1 MPKRYLVY
9 LPLVEGNLVEEWK
22 QCLHQIIKAKTSG
35 LILLKLN
42 IFIDLPDFQTFLET
56 RKVFIKMISDEFG
69 SSSPALNISVHPPEK
84 PWKVAVEGTFLTG
97 SASTFKSKSYLST
110 QYVVVES
117 GDRKEIWAA
126 GISSFMYPDDT
137 KKAAESA
144 FEIMKGL
151 LAYEGM
157 SLDNLVRQWNYI
169 GNILDITN
177 GIQNYQVFNEVRND
191 YYSKYRKVK
200 GYPAA
205 TGVGMK
211 HGGVILDCCAVIPG
225 KSMKIKPVD
234 NPNQVNAYNYDQ
246 RVLVGKSGG
255 GESVM
260 HPPQFERALLMADKN
275 EVVLHISGT
284 ASIIGQ
290 KTMGKGDVGEQTR
303 VTLEN
308 IKKLTDTERLN
319 QLIPGSFPYLNK
331 FSLFRVYIRRQND
344 FGIVKKIC
352 TEHFPSLPAI
362 YIEADI
368 CRDDLLMEI
377 EAEVEPGQ

>member
-9 LPLVEGNLVEEWK
+9 LPSVEGNFEDEWK
-22 QCLHQIIKAKTSG
+22 QCLQQIIKAKSSG
-35 LILLKLN
+35 LIPLKLN
-42 IFIDLPDFQTFLET
+42 VFIDLPDFQTFLEK
-56 RKVFIKMISDEFG
+56 RKDILQMIMHEFG
-69 SSSPALNISVHPPEK
+69 SSPPAVNISVHPPEK
-84 PWKVAVEGTFLTG
+84 PWKVAVEGTFIAG
-97 SASTFKSKSYLST
+97 NSSTFTSKSYQSV
-110 QYVVVES
+110 QYVVLES

-126 GISSFMYPDDT
+126 GISNYKYPDDT

-151 LAYEGM
+151 LANEDM

-169 GNILDITN
+169 GNILTMSN
-177 GIQNYQVFNEVRND
+177 GVQNYQVFNEVRND
-191 YYSKYRKVK
+191 YYSKYRKVT
-200 GYPAA
+200 GFPAA

-211 HGGVILDCCAVIPG
+211 HGGVILDFCAVLPG
-225 KSMKIKPVD
+225 TSMKMKAVE
-234 NPNQVNAYNYDQ
+234 NPNQVNAYNYGQ
-246 RVLVGKSGG
+246 KVLVGKSKEGD
-255 GESVM
+255 SVK

-275 EVVLHISGT
+275 DVVLHISGT

-290 KTMGKGDVGEQTR
+290 KTMGKGDVGEQTI

-319 QLIPGSFPYLNK
+319 QLIPGAFPYHSRY
-331 FSLFRVYIRRQND
+331 SLFRVYIKKQED
-344 FGIVKKIC
+344 FAIVKKIC
-352 TEHFPSLPAI
+352 TEHFPSLPAT

-377 EAEVEPGQ
+377 EAEAEPGQ